1 MPVQKYPYKV
11 TKIDWYDYISRGENN
26 IIFTFS
32 IRSQQ
37 NDVFSIALGTR
48 FDLIARNVQSGEL
61 FLIDNVDVTTIQYHD
76 IQANGLH
83 VVAFTVP
90 TKLKAGTYNI
100 FLKCQLANDTGV
112 STVPTNTQELELTIK
127 DNLGRFNRNS
137 NFKLDKNNFKFKE
150 DDDEN
155 N

>member
-1 MPVQKYPYKV
+1 MAIQKYPYEVK
-11 TKIDWYDYISRGENN
+11 KIDWYDYISRGENN

-37 NDVFSIALGTR
+37 NDVFSMVLGTR

-76 IQANGLH
+76 IQANG
-83 VVAFTVP
+83 
-90 TKLKAGTYNI
+90 
-100 FLKCQLANDTGV
+100 TGV
-112 STVPTNTQELELTIK
+112 STVPTNTQDLELTIK
-127 DNLGRFNRNS
+127 DNLGRFNHMS